1 MSAHTPQ
8 ELPHHAVML
17 HQSNVK
23 LAAILTILVVVALL
37 GVYYKTTWSMI
48 EIWERSDT
56 FAHGFLIFPFSAYL
70 VWGQRQYLST
80 FSPPAAGRGSS

>member
-1 MSAHTPQ
+1 MSAQTPR
-8 ELPHHAVML
+8 EIPHNAVAL
-17 HQSNVK
+17 DQQNIK
-23 LAAILTILVVVALL
+23 LAALLTILTVAAIL

-70 VWGQRQYLST
+70 IWDSANISAPS
-80 FSPPAAGRGSS
+80 SPSPT